1 MKASEIISEIDEI
14 VKSQTDGVYSK
25 WRIGT
30 ANDADDSENEHG
42 NPDSWRDWDTNT
54 PEDAENV
61 ESYFVD
67 KGMRSEGAGFGD
79 PDYVY
84 ILYSGSPQEKF

>member
-1 MKASEIISEIDEI
+1 MKASKIISEIEEI
-14 VKSQTDGVYSK
+14 VESQTGGVYSK

-42 NPDSWRDWDTNT
+42 NPDSWRDWDTDT
-54 PEDAENV
+54 PEDAEKV

-67 KGMRSEGAGFGD
+67 KGMRSEGPGFGD
-79 PDYVY
+79 PDFVY
-84 ILYSGSPQEKF
+84 IFYSGSPQETF

>member
-1 MKASEIISEIDEI
+1 MNASEIISEIDEI

>member
-1 MKASEIISEIDEI
+1 MKASAIVSEIEEI
-14 VKSQTDGVYSK
+14 VASQTDGVDSK

-30 ANDADDSENEHG
+30 ANDAGDSKIEHG
-42 NPDSWRDWDTNT
+42 NPDSWRDWDAIT
-54 PEDAENV
+54 EDAEKV

-67 KGMRSEGAGFGD
+67 KGMRSEGVGFGD

-84 ILYSGSPQEKF
+84 IFYSGSPQEKF

>member
-1 MKASEIISEIDEI
+1 MEVSDIISEIEEI
-14 VKSQTDGVYSK
+14 VTSQAGGVYSK